1 MKFHY
6 LAFFLLIACY
16 SNDNTSEKTTKSV
29 HSQLSSDVEITLT
42 EMGNIKALVT
52 AELLEKN
59 DDDFVLKLT
68 NDVVVDLYDTNYH
81 HSSTVKSDY
90 ALVSEKENQIN
101 AFGNV
106 IVKADN
112 GEELLTD
119 SLLWDNK
126 VDRIFTDAEL
136 TFISG
141 ELDTFYGKGFESNI
155 DLTEWKITQPR
166 GIINND

>member
-1 MKFHY
+1 MY
-6 LAFFLLIACY
+6 D
-16 SNDNTSEKTTKSV
+16 SN
-29 HSQLSSDVEITLT
+29 
-42 EMGNIKALVT
+42 
-52 AELLEKN
+52 
-59 DDDFVLKLT
+59 
-68 NDVVVDLYDTNYH
+68 YY

-136 TFISG
+136 IFISG

>member
-1 MKFHY
+1 MKLYY
-6 LAFFLLIACY
+6 LVFFFFIACY
-16 SNDNTSEKTTKSV
+16 NNDNVSEKTNESV
-29 HSQLSSDVEITLT
+29 HSQLSTDVEITLT
-42 EMGNIKALVT
+42 EMGNVKALVT

-59 DDDFVLKLT
+59 DSDLVLQLT
-68 NDVVVDLYDTNYH
+68 NNVVVDLYDTNYH

-119 SLLWDNK
+119 SLLWLSL
-126 VDRIFTDAEL
+126 IH
-136 TFISG
+136 I
-141 ELDTFYGKGFESNI
+141 
-155 DLTEWKITQPR
+155 
-166 GIINND
+166 

>member
-1 MKFHY
+1 MKFY
-6 LAFFLLIACY
+6 YFAFFFFIACY
-16 SNDNTSEKTTKSV
+16 SNDNTNEETTKSV
-29 HSQLSSDVEITLT
+29 HSQLSTDVQITLT
-42 EMGNIKALVT
+42 EMGNIKALIT

-59 DDDFVLKLT
+59 DSDFVLQLT
-68 NDVVVDLYDTNYH
+68 NNVVVDLYDTNYH

-141 ELDTFYGKGFESNI
+141 ERDTFYEK
-155 DLTEWKITQPR
+155 DLNQTLI
-166 GIINND
+166 

>member
-1 MKFHY
+1 MKFYY
-6 LAFFLLIACY
+6 LAFFFFIACY
-16 SNDNTSEKTTKSV
+16 SNDNVSEKTTESV
-29 HSQLSSDVEITLT
+29 HSQLSTDVEITLT
-42 EMGNIKALVT
+42 EMGNVKALVT

-59 DDDFVLKLT
+59 DSDLVLQLT
-68 NDVVVDLYDTNYH
+68 NNVIVDLYDTNYH

-112 GEELLTD
+112 GEELFTD

-126 VDRIFTDAEL
+126 VDRIFTESEL

-141 ELDTFYGKGFESNI
+141 ERDTFYGKGFESNI

-166 GIINND
+166 GTINND